1 MIPVQPQPEPPEF
14 HQRVRVP
21 GQDFLMTNPSPKQ
34 DDWDGKEHWRR
45 AIPDLR
51 IAYRGIC
58 AYSSLRILP
67 IEVATVDHFVPRKTH
82 PHLAYEWSN
91 FRLAR
96 HRINSKKGEFTVL
109 DPFTIGDDWF
119 VLDFSTFM
127 VHPNNNLTEVQMG
140 QIRETIQRLDLNHQ
154 DYVEMRA
161 EWYTEF
167 KNNLQALER
176 YSPFIAY
183 EMRRQEIV
191 P

>member
-1 MIPVQPQPEPPEF
+1 MIPVQPQPEPPKF

-21 GQDFLMTNPSPKQ
+21 GQDFLATNPSPKQ
-34 DDWDGKEHWRR
+34 DDWNGKEHWRR

-58 AYSSLRILP
+58 AYSSLRIHQL
-67 IEVATVDHFVPRKTH
+67 EMATVDHFIPKNSA
-82 PHLAYEWSN
+82 PHLAYEWTN

-109 DPFTIGDDWF
+109 DPFTIGNDWF

-127 VHPNNNLTEVQMG
+127 IYPNDTLPEDQKG
-140 QIRETIQRLDLNHQ
+140 KIRETIRHLDLNHR
-154 DYVEMRA
+154 DYIDVRT
-161 EWYTEF
+161 EWYNEF
-167 KNNLQALER
+167 KENVETLER
-176 YSPFIAY
+176 WAPFIAY
-183 EMRRQEIV
+183 EMRRQKIT

>member
-21 GQDFLMTNPSPKQ
+21 GQDFLMTTPSPKQ

-67 IEVATVDHFVPRKTH
+67 VEVATVDHFVPRKTH

-96 HRINSKKGEFTVL
+96 HRINTKKREFTIL
-109 DPFTIGDDWF
+109 DPFTIGNDWF

-127 VHPNNNLTEVQMG
+127 VHPNDNLPEDQKG
-140 QIRETIQRLDLNHQ
+140 KIRETIRRLDLNHQ

-167 KNNLQALER
+167 KNNLQSLER